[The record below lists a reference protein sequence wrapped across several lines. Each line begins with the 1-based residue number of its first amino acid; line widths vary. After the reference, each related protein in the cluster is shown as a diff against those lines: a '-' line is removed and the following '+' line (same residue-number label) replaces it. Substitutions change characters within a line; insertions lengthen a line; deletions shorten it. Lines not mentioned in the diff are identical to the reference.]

1 MYFQAED
8 LVQTFA
14 FGYIPSNKIYI
25 WLYMTK
31 HEPGEVLETPMV
43 LKAMH
48 RRIIR
53 DFLDV
58 LVLAE
63 LRNGPMSG
71 YDVMI
76 FIHSK
81 FRLLFSSGTVYS
93 KLYSLERSG
102 LISGSSNQRKRI
114 YRLTKKGEKT
124 IKTIMNDNDKIRY
137 LMSSLLKIKSD
148 CLVDNNY

>member
-1 MYFQAED
+1 M
-8 LVQTFA
+8 
-14 FGYIPSNKIYI
+14 
-25 WLYMTK
+25 
-31 HEPGEVLETPMV
+31 ETAII
-43 LKAMH
+43 LKTMH

-71 YDVMI
+71 YDFMI

-81 FRLLFSSGTVYS
+81 FHLLFSSGTVYS

-124 IKTIMNDNDKIRY
+124 VKTIMKDNDKIQF
-137 LMSSLLKIKSD
+137 LMSTLLKMESD
-148 CLVDNNY
+148 RLVDNIQ

>member
-1 MYFQAED
+1 
-8 LVQTFA
+8 
-14 FGYIPSNKIYI
+14 
-25 WLYMTK
+25 MTK
-31 HEPGEVLETPMV
+31 HEPGEVLEPPMV
-43 LKAMH
+43 LKNMH

-71 YDVMI
+71 YDFMI

-102 LISGSSNQRKRI
+102 LISGSPNQRKRV

-124 IKTIMNDNDKIRY
+124 IETIMNDNDKIQY
-137 LMSSLLKIKSD
+137 LMSSLLKVQI
-148 CLVDNNY
+148 